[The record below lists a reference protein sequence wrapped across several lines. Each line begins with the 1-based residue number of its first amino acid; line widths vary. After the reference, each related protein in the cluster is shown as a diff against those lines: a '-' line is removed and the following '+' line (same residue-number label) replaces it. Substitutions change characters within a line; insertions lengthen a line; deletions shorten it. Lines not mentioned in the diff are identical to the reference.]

1 MPQYPNDMPGVYYR
15 LIALWVLCEAML
27 GGIIHGFRI
36 PVSGLIVGSC
46 AVICICLLAWY
57 VPNKGA
63 ILKATIIVAIFKMML
78 SPQAPPP
85 AYIAVFFQGLLGE
98 LLFWNRRN
106 FRLCCILLGFFS
118 LLESGLQRILV
129 LTIIYGNDLWR
140 VINEFLEKLTGNQGN
155 SNYSLWIGVVYVGI
169 HIIFGIMVGWW
180 ASSIPHKVEAWNNE
194 KRFRIQLPL
203 TTGTGIRTG
212 QKRKRKWRR
221 ALLVV
226 WLLLLALYIQSYFEI
241 GNPLLPAH
249 ISLKILLRSIIIV
262 LAWVFFISPL
272 LKSIMQKWLQRK
284 KKQSEPEIEKV
295 FALLPSTIGLMR
307 QSWELSLGNSGWKRI
322 KEMMKCILVNS
333 LFPLNDQ
340 GGIFILTGP
349 IQTGKTT
356 SLEKWIISQPD
367 VRGIL
372 TPVIDGKR
380 MFRDIETGQLFMMEA
395 KENES
400 EVWKIGKFVFSK
412 VQFER
417 AEKILLK
424 AGNTNGWLVIDEVGP
439 LELQE
444 KGFLHVI
451 KKLLA
456 ERKGPI
462 LLVVRDKDDMVN
474 KVKQFFGLPGAKVI
488 HSPEELYGMTKKNLE
503 AP

>member
-1 MPQYPNDMPGVYYR
+1 
-15 LIALWVLCEAML
+15 
-27 GGIIHGFRI
+27 
-36 PVSGLIVGSC
+36 
-46 AVICICLLAWY
+46 
-57 VPNKGA
+57 
-63 ILKATIIVAIFKMML
+63 
-78 SPQAPPP
+78 
-85 AYIAVFFQGLLGE
+85 
-98 LLFWNRRN
+98 
-106 FRLCCILLGFFS
+106 
-118 LLESGLQRILV
+118 
-129 LTIIYGNDLWR
+129 
-140 VINEFLEKLTGNQGN
+140 
-155 SNYSLWIGVVYVGI
+155 
-169 HIIFGIMVGWW
+169 
-180 ASSIPHKVEAWNNE
+180 
-194 KRFRIQLPL
+194 
-203 TTGTGIRTG
+203 
-212 QKRKRKWRR
+212 
-221 ALLVV
+221 
-226 WLLLLALYIQSYFEI
+226 
-241 GNPLLPAH
+241 
-249 ISLKILLRSIIIV
+249 
-262 LAWVFFISPL
+262 
-272 LKSIMQKWLQRK
+272 
-284 KKQSEPEIEKV
+284 
-295 FALLPSTIGLMR
+295 
-307 QSWELSLGNSGWKRI
+307 
-322 KEMMKCILVNS
+322 MMKCILVNS